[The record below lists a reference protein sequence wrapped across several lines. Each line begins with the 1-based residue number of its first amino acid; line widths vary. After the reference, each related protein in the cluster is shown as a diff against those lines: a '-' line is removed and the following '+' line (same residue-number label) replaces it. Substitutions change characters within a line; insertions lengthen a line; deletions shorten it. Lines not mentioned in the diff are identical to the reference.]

1 MTAIVTTPPAVEPVT
16 LEEARAQLR
25 VTSGEEDALLGRL
38 IAAARAQ
45 IELATR
51 RALIAQ
57 GWRLYLDAWPPGRVV
72 RLPVAPVASVEA
84 VTVYDGDGLPVALD
98 PADFRLE
105 AATSPPRLKV
115 RTSAPAGIKGF
126 NGIEIDFTAGYG
138 ADPATVPGPLRQAVL
153 LLVAHWFEHREPGLD
168 PAVLG
173 LPPAVASLAGSYR
186 MVRL

>member
-1 MTAIVTTPPAVEPVT
+1 MTAIVTTPPALEPVM

-25 VTSGEEDALLGRL
+25 VTTSEEDALLGRL

-98 PADFRLE
+98 PADYRLE

-115 RTSAPAGIKGF
+115 KTSAPAGLKGF

-138 ADPATVPGPLRQAVL
+138 AEAGAVPGPLRQAVL

-168 PAVLG
+168 PASLG